1 MVAWYRSQRLALQLA
16 ADRNEV
22 QYNGYICSVIATFKF
37 RFSFLYRLLA
47 APFGVTPGTA
57 MVQIRDDYFEVRF
70 GPWWLRTPVA
80 NLVRWEHTGPYSV
93 PKTAGPAHLSLA
105 DKGITFATN
114 RKAGICFEFSE
125 PVPAMDPL
133 SLFRHPNVTVT
144 VEDPD
149 RLERAVAQRLT
160 GTDLEILSDGSA
172 AESSWAVLR
181 RWLAW
186 PPGMVLATLRHLK
199 LITKVHRSTAA
210 RDVFTADSKHSEV
223 GPSSQTKE
231 EGVGDVF
238 DRVYRVRIA
247 GSRISPED
255 LMAII
260 VRNFNMMAPTE
271 VTEFQK
277 MEPARTQTQRE
288 FVVRMPGPWNGP
300 VRVVESSP
308 KRIRLQTL
316 QGHMEAG
323 QIEFRVETVESNQTN
338 GSLWD
343 LYFEIHS
350 HARSGDQA
358 FAFLHE
364 KLRIGR
370 EMQLHTWA
378 HFCERVADVSEGNR
392 FGKIEVK
399 TIRSKV

>member
-1 MVAWYRSQRLALQLA
+1 MKC
-16 ADRNEV
+16 
-22 QYNGYICSVIATFKF
+22 QYYGYISGVIATFKF

-47 APFGVTPGTA
+47 APFGVFPGTA
-57 MVQIRDDYFEVRF
+57 MVQIRDDHFEVRF
-70 GPWWLRTPVA
+70 GPWWLSTPVA
-80 NLVRWEHTGPYSV
+80 NLVRSERTGPYSIL
-93 PKTAGPAHLSLA
+93 KTAGPAHLSLA

-125 PVPAMDPL
+125 PVPAIDPL
-133 SLFRHPNVTVT
+133 GLIRHPNITVT

-160 GTDLEILSDGSA
+160 GSDLEALSDGA
-172 AESSWAVLR
+172 VAESSWAVLR

-186 PPGMVLATLRHLK
+186 PPGMVLAALRHLE
-199 LITKVHRSTAA
+199 LVTKVHRSTES
-210 RDVFTADSKHSEV
+210 RDVFTADSKRSETD
-223 GPSSQTKE
+223 PSSQTKE

-238 DRVYRVRIA
+238 DRVYSVRIA
-247 GSRISPED
+247 GSCMSPED
-255 LMAII
+255 LMALI

-271 VTEFQK
+271 VAEFHEV
-277 MEPARTQTQRE
+277 EPAREQNHRE

-300 VRVVESSP
+300 VRVVESTP
-308 KRIRLQTL
+308 NRVRLQTL

-323 QIEFRVETVESNQTN
+323 QIEFRVEADEIDQTD

-343 LYFEIHS
+343 LKFEIHS
-350 HARSGDQA
+350 HARSGDHA

-364 KLRIGR
+364 KLGIGR

-378 HFCERVADVSEGNR
+378 HFCDRVADVSEGNR
-392 FGKIEVK
+392 CGRIEVK